1 MPNVNT
7 ETLMIVFI
15 ALTGAAVLLQSF
27 VLLALYFSVRKAS
40 ESVQTEMAELRAV
53 VLPVVTEAR
62 EFLSS
67 VGPKV
72 ESVTTDMAEIMHGLR
87 AQSAEMQDSAVEIL
101 ERLRRQTSRLDAMFS
116 GLLDTADRAGAIITD
131 AVAVPLRQVSGI
143 AAFVRTA
150 FSTLRQKNPQPRT
163 QATHSAAD
171 KDLFV

>member
-1 MPNVNT
+1 MSNVNT
-7 ETLMIVFI
+7 ETLLIVFV
-15 ALTGAAVLLQSF
+15 ALTGAAVVLQSV

-40 ESVQTEMAELRAV
+40 ESVQNEMIELRAV
-53 VLPVVTEAR
+53 VLPVATEAR
-62 EFLSS
+62 EFLAR

-72 ESVTTDMAEIMHGLR
+72 ESAATDMAEVIKGLR
-87 AQSAEMQDSAVEIL
+87 SQSVEMQASAMEIL
-101 ERLRRQTSRLDAMFS
+101 ERLRRQTSRIDTMFS
-116 GLLDTADRAGAIITD
+116 TVLDTVDRAGAVVTD

-150 FSTLRQKNPQPRT
+150 LGTLRQKNPQPRT